1 MNQNPSSQGYPPYPP
16 VYPNN
21 SLPPNY
27 YNPGPPLIVA
37 QPNQVK
43 NAIDNI
49 MDRHRVMNL
58 ENENQKLK
66 EKLQKKE
73 FKALESKIDNANEIN
88 KEMNRTQT
96 EMLIANQN
104 KPLQNSPTNI
114 NINIQNDNK
123 NENIN
128 KNTNVVVVATGR
140 FKIS

>member
-1 MNQNPSSQGYPPYPP
+1 
-16 VYPNN
+16 
-21 SLPPNY
+21 
-27 YNPGPPLIVA
+27 
-37 QPNQVK
+37 
-43 NAIDNI
+43 
-49 MDRHRVMNL
+49 MNL

-73 FKALESKIDNANEIN
+73 FKALESKIDRANEIN

-104 KPLQNSPTNI
+104 KPLQNAPTNI

-128 KNTNVVVVATGR
+128 KNTNVIVVATGR